1 MMMVMI
7 VMIICFMVNLVHP
20 FLNNFYFHFH
30 YYYDYYYS
38 GITPLTPGEY
48 RQMAGRAGRRTAG
61 EAFVF
66 ETPSNFAL
74 VSKLMNDQLPPVQS
88 ALVRE
93 TRSLARA
100 LLEVI
105 SLGMVTSVSLLR
117 QYLSCTLVAQQVT
130 SAALCVNVCESL
142 GYLQEHEVVRCL
154 LYYEQGIIQASRLG
168 KAIASSCLPVEE
180 SVLIY
185 RDLFAHQKYVSL
197 ETVLFLVFL
206 ITPTFSIPS
215 FTWNRFD
222 QVGTEYSV
230 TSNIEYDLILL
241 KISNVLE

>member
-1 MMMVMI
+1 MV
-7 VMIICFMVNLVHP
+7 
-20 FLNNFYFHFH
+20 
-30 YYYDYYYS
+30 
-38 GITPLTPGEY
+38 
-48 RQMAGRAGRRTAG
+48 GRAGRRSAG

-88 ALVRE
+88 ALMRE

-105 SLGMVTSVSLLR
+105 SLGIVTSLPLLR

-130 SAALCVNVCESL
+130 SAALCVNVCESI
-142 GYLQEHEVVRCL
+142 GYLQEHEVVNCL
-154 LYYEQGIIQASRLG
+154 LYYEQEIIQASRLG

-215 FTWNRFD
+215 FSWNRFD
-222 QVGTEYSV
+222 QVRKV
-230 TSNIEYDLILL
+230 
-241 KISNVLE
+241 